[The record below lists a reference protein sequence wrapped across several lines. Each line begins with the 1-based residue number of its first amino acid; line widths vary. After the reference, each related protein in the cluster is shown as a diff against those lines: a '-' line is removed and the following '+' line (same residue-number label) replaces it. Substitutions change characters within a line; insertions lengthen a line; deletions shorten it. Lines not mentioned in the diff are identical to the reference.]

1 MKRYLLHRTPA
12 LLKPVVHLLNKL
24 ILGELNQNLTVNI
37 LTGAMYRGI
46 PGVLWFLTAC
56 FLLIF
61 LMMFHFQKYWWDMVW
76 YDLKLVKEREN

>member
-24 ILGELNQNLTVNI
+24 ILGELNQNLTANI
-37 LTGAMYRGI
+37 LTGAMCRGI

-61 LMMFHFQKYWWDMVW
+61 LMMFHFQKYWWDMVS
-76 YDLKLVKEREN
+76 YDLKSVKEQEN